1 MSSQFASELDASWTG
16 TKWHP
21 SEDPGNQPPTSRST
35 APTTLK
41 RRQAG
46 PSGQSKLQSI
56 KPSNSFSS
64 SRSKP
69 PWLTVT
75 VLPILTRGILRRTQG
90 IMMFVAGKEE
100 SWVMQKDESHY

>member
-1 MSSQFASELDASWTG
+1 MSSQFASVNLTLLGPVPNG
-16 TKWHP
+16 TP
-21 SEDPGNQPPTSRST
+21 ARTPETN
-35 APTTLK
+35 
-41 RRQAG
+41 RQHRAQQHQQRLNG